1 MSNGFLDIFIIM
13 TCLSQNKAKFKYLA
27 IARNYGCYLEGF
39 YLKDIDN

>member
-27 IARNYGCYLEGF
+27 IAEIMVVTW
-39 YLKDIDN
+39 KDST